1 MLTSFSLST
10 FIFFY
15 LHFAINFSFFFFF
28 YFNSVG
34 PGVDGEGSRKE
45 ESLESMD
52 GIVRLTL
59 NCLFWLLKNLNAD
72 FFIDFLGD
80 SLTHPLGGHFA
91 HSILLR
97 TLRTCLS

>member
-15 LHFAINFSFFFFF
+15 LHFAINFSFLFFF

-34 PGVDGEGSRKE
+34 PGVDGEGNRKE
-45 ESLESMD
+45 ESLESKD
-52 GIVRLTL
+52 GIVGLTL

-72 FFIDFLGD
+72 FFIGFLGD